1 MSNQFPGVLR
11 RGDANTGVSLLQYYL
26 DFLSVYYDGI
36 PSIAVDGIFGEDT
49 ENAVYAA
56 QSVFGLSVDGLV
68 GEQTWETIVDAY
80 LGIIETIPV
89 RYTEGN
95 TIPFQGTILREGDE
109 SEVVRVLQEYLN
121 YIAACIP
128 EVPST
133 SPTGYFWIADAGVC
147 GSNPACLRT
156 AGYGLCQ
163 RHHVA
168 VYHRSVQR
176 FVCREPPESGAV
188 PRLHCRLIAPEGN
201 ICYDATSECIQCDPG
216 NATLSARAFLYGSR
230 HSAPARGRRKRQ
242 CHAGHRSPPF
252 RRSTVCP

>member
-1 MSNQFPGVLR
+1 M
-11 RGDANTGVSLLQYYL
+11 
-26 DFLSVYYDGI
+26 
-36 PSIAVDGIFGEDT
+36 DGIFGEDT

-80 LGIIETIPV
+80 LGIVETIPV

-133 SPTGYFWIADAGVC
+133 SPTGYF
-147 GSNPACLRT
+147 GSRT
-156 AGYGLCQ
+156 RASVEAIQRAYGLPVTGYVNAITW
-163 RHHVA
+163 RYITDLYSDLYV
-168 VYHRSVQR
+168 
-176 FVCREPPESGAV
+176 GN
-188 PRLHCRLIAPEGN
+188 RLNQGQ
-201 ICYDATSECIQCDPG
+201 YPG
-216 NATLSARAFLYGSR
+216 F
-230 HSAPARGRRKRQ
+230 
-242 CHAGHRSPPF
+242 
-252 RRSTVCP
+252 TVG